1 MIWFLEGMKIGLLLS
16 ILAGPLLF
24 ALLQAS
30 IERGARG
37 GFSVAFGIWISDWL
51 FVAALCWGFSFFY
64 ELSAQPGFRFW
75 ITLLGAFTLG
85 SGGVG
90 MLIASSPP
98 RPQRESFQDL
108 QPFIK
113 ASSLPYPQR
122 GSIRKTDLQL
132 LLKGFLINT
141 INPFTVFFWMGA
153 IGAMAVQQD
162 FSTGDLWLLCLGI
175 MLTIM
180 FADAA
185 KVLFAKAIRHFLN
198 PRHVVWLR
206 RISGLV
212 LLGFGLWLLGQ
223 VVFFRAASLQ

>member
-1 MIWFLEGMKIGLLLS
+1 MTSLLEGIKIGLMLS

-24 ALLQAS
+24 ALLQAG
-30 IERGARG
+30 IERGVRG

-51 FVAALCWGFSFFY
+51 FIVALLWGFSFFNA
-64 ELSAQPGFRFW
+64 LSVQPEFRFW

-85 SGGVG
+85 GSGAG
-90 MLIASSPP
+90 MLLS
-98 RPQRESFQDL
+98 
-108 QPFIK
+108 K
-113 ASSLPYPQR
+113 ANPEQSNLIIS
-122 GSIRKTDLQL
+122 RKTDLQL
-132 LLKGFLINT
+132 IVKGFLINT

-153 IGAMAVQQD
+153 IGAIAVQKK
-162 FSTGDLWLLCLGI
+162 FSYSDLGMLCLGI

-180 FADAA
+180 STDTA

-198 PRHVVWLR
+198 HKHIVWLR

-223 VVFFRAASLQ
+223 VIFF

>member
-1 MIWFLEGMKIGLLLS
+1 MTTLLEGFKIGLMLS

-24 ALLQAS
+24 ALLQAG
-30 IERGARG
+30 IEQGARG

-51 FVAALCWGFSFFY
+51 FIAALLWGFSFFN
-64 ELSAQPGFRFW
+64 ELSAQPDFRFW

-85 SGGVG
+85 GGG
-90 MLIASSPP
+90 ISMLLSKKAPEPNNFSP
-98 RPQRESFQDL
+98 S
-108 QPFIK
+108 
-113 ASSLPYPQR
+113 
-122 GSIRKTDLQL
+122 RKTDFQL
-132 LLKGFLINT
+132 FIKGFLINT

-153 IGAMAVQQD
+153 IGAMAVQQA
-162 FSTGDLWLLCLGI
+162 FSPGDLWILCLGI

-180 FADAA
+180 LADTA

-198 PRHVVWLR
+198 PNHILWLR

-223 VVFFRAASLQ
+223 VVF